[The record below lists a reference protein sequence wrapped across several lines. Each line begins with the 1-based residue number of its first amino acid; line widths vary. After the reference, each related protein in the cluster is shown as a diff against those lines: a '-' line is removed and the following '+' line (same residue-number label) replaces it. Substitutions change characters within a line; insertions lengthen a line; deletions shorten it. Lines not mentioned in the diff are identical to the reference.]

1 MELDSPSA
9 WMEKSWLRST
19 RGTRMIGASLW
30 RISENPSAKWT
41 RWKPYGLRRNWNDRK
56 AAEVPEVQLKIETL
70 EWQTSKYVLARGPAL
85 KDRKLLTWT
94 PNWSALH
101 LVILFWTYTNNVN
114 TISQCLCV
122 NIKYFVIDCGERNS
136 YDKWTCGLSFL
147 SYLSFFTVA
156 GEKPQR
162 RGSVGSLDSGM
173 SISFQS
179 TSASSM
185 SQGIKHPGQVHPMH
199 TGATIPGGAKGLAQ
213 QPSFLG
219 GLFAKRERKLS
230 QSEESGPYSRTTE
243 V

>member
-1 MELDSPSA
+1 MVCEFL
-9 WMEKSWLRST
+9 
-19 RGTRMIGASLW
+19 
-30 RISENPSAKWT
+30 ISYNPLIS
-41 RWKPYGLRRNWNDRK
+41 
-56 AAEVPEVQLKIETL
+56 
-70 EWQTSKYVLARGPAL
+70 
-85 KDRKLLTWT
+85 
-94 PNWSALH
+94 
-101 LVILFWTYTNNVN
+101 ILY
-114 TISQCLCV
+114 
-122 NIKYFVIDCGERNS
+122 Y
-136 YDKWTCGLSFL
+136 
-147 SYLSFFTVA
+147 TVA

-185 SQGIKHPGQVHPMH
+185 SQGIKHPGHPIH
-199 TGATIPGGAKGLAQ
+199 PGATIPGGAKGLAQ